1 MNLNIN
7 LEATNMK
14 AFSVRL
20 FFFTLLTAGGL
31 FCCSMSRLT
40 ENTFEKAKVIF
51 YDFTNTMGS
60 FVNL

>member
-1 MNLNIN
+1 
-7 LEATNMK
+7 MK

-20 FFFTLLTAGGL
+20 FFFTLLIAGGL
-31 FCCSMSRLT
+31 FCCSMSLLT
-40 ENTFEKAKVIF
+40 ENTFEKAKVIC